1 MIGVLFWL
9 CLFII
14 IYTYFG
20 YLLLLSFFA
29 QFSIPKNYA
38 KKDFPS
44 VTLLI
49 AAYNEE
55 KIIASKLENS
65 LSLDYPKERLQII
78 VAADGSDDGTVATV
92 RSYAERGVEISY
104 DSVRRGKMA
113 AINHAMLL
121 AQNEIVVF
129 SDANNFYAP
138 NALIELVRPFSDVRV
153 GGVSGA
159 KTINADEDAL
169 GDTEGLYWKYESLI
183 KKQETRLGCTVGAS
197 GEILSIRRKLF
208 TPPPPEIINDDM
220 FIAFSIIRAGYD
232 MVYVPTA
239 RSFERMTFSER
250 EEIVRRTR
258 IFAGLYQTMR
268 MSFSLLPFHRP
279 VIVWQIV
286 SHKYLRAL
294 IPFAMLGAWITN
306 LLVLFYP
313 QAESSLH
320 WLFLAP
326 PYGKL
331 FLVLQSCF
339 YLSAIVGK
347 KLKLGGKLGKLLNIP
362 VFLVNSN
369 FAALRGFQRYLT
381 GQQTVIWKKAAR

>member
-29 QFSIPKNYA
+29 QFSIPKNYV

-78 VAADGSDDGTVATV
+78 VAADGSDDGTVAIV
-92 RSYAERGVEISY
+92 RSYAERGVKISY
-104 DSVRRGKMA
+104 DSVRQGKMA

-121 AQNEIVVF
+121 AQDEIVVF

-159 KTINADEDAL
+159 KTINADQDAL

-197 GEILSIRRKLF
+197 GEILGIRRKLF

-268 MSFSLLPFHRP
+268 MSLSLLPFHRP

-294 IPFAMLGAWITN
+294 IPFAMVGAWITN

-313 QAESSLH
+313 QAEGSLH